1 MTKTISIIGIVSE
14 NRGIFINAQ
23 FIGQFVL
30 LEYGQKQTV
39 SKTAAMSD
47 IRGTRNGKARESGY
61 AYRILKQNQKSLKVA
76 SSKFYRNKICSLT
89 RISKKQYFFGYF
101 QANINNMKKLA

>member
-1 MTKTISIIGIVSE
+1 MKHIQQLKKTEFAEKWKRRRMTKTISIIGIVSE
-14 NRGIFINAQ
+14 NQGIFINAQ

-47 IRGTRNGKARESGY
+47 IRGKRNGKATESGY
-61 AYRILKQNQKSLKVA
+61 AYRILRQNQQSLKVA
-76 SSKFYRNKICSLT
+76 SPKL
-89 RISKKQYFFGYF
+89 YF
-101 QANINNMKKLA
+101 IEIKSVV